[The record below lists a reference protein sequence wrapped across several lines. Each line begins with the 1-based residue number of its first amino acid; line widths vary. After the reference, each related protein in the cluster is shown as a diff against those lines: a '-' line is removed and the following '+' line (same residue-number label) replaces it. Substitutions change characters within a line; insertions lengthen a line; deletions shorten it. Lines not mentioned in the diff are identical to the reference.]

1 MGMTMIDMTVIK
13 EIVGYAVVYVLL
25 LVLAVVVGVVGKALN
40 KWLAAR
46 AAAEEA
52 DKSLS
57 EESEKGLFLS
67 MVQDV
72 IDGVVNAVGQTLVA
86 GVKGT
91 MAWTEEKKKEAFD
104 MAYVG
109 VADILSAADRVK
121 LTAVFDDVEKWLTDS
136 IEAAVLKNKDKW
148 AESSA
153 YNIFRE
159 KLHQLIKE
167 VESEPTE
174 VDESMGHPDPVG
186 EPGEPGEPGVS
197 AKEISDA
204 AYEAATY
211 EGAV

>member
-159 KLHQLIKE
+159 KMEKFIKE
-167 VESEPTE
+167 VESEPAE

>member
-1 MGMTMIDMTVIK
+1 MGMTMIDMNVIK

-104 MAYVG
+104 MAYVS
-109 VADILSAADRVK
+109 VAGILSKADCDK
-121 LTAVFDDVEKWLTDS
+121 LEAIFDDVSEWLSDS
-136 IEAAVLKNKDKW
+136 IEAAVLKNKGKW

-159 KLHQLIKE
+159 KMEKFIKD
-167 VESEPTE
+167 VESEPVE
-174 VDESMGHPDPVG
+174 VDEFMGHPDPV
-186 EPGEPGEPGVS
+186 GEPGEPGVS